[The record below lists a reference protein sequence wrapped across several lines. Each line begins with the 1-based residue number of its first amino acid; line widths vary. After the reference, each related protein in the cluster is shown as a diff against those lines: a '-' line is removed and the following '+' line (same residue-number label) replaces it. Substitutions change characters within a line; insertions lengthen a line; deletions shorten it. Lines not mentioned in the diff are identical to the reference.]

1 MPSYVPVS
9 ASRLRRKKNCTNMR
23 QGSKVRMSAAEF
35 QAYQQSSKVSADQT
49 QHKEKAHRGHPE
61 SSLQIACVKWFRMQ
75 YPWPRYLIA
84 SAPNGGFRNPVE
96 AEILKAEG
104 VWSGMPDLYIPMSRK
119 GYTALY
125 IEMKAGK
132 AGRVSQA
139 QKETMDFLTANGA
152 KCIVCR
158 DIETF
163 VDEVNSYLK

>member
-9 ASRLRRKKNCTNMR
+9 ASRLRRKKNWTNMQ
-23 QGSKVRMSAAEF
+23 QGSKIRMS
-35 QAYQQSSKVSADQT
+35 SADFRAMQQRTQT
-49 QHKEKAHRGHPE
+49 VAPTPTKEKEHRGHPE
-61 SSLQIACVKWFRMQ
+61 SSLQIACVNWFRMQ

-84 SAPNGGFRNPVE
+84 SAPNGGFRNPRE

-104 VWSGMPDLYIPMSRK
+104 VWSGMPDLYIPMPRK
-119 GYTALY
+119 GFAALY

-139 QKETMDFLTANGA
+139 QKETMEFLTQNGS

-163 VDEVNSYLK
+163 VKEVNDYLR